1 MNTLQTELAQHILD
15 MLNDGVV
22 HDDNIEEMHFH
33 CFNEDYYIIGHYQAE
48 KWIKKHYES
57 VFSAIDKV
65 KEYEQDNFGE
75 VATDL
80 SSSER
85 VANMLAYIEGE
96 ELICELQLTSG
107 DSEYAKN
114 ELIEYLNK

>member
-96 ELICELQLTSG
+96 ELIHELSLMEG
-107 DSEYAKN
+107 DAEYVKN
-114 ELIEYLNK
+114 ELMEYLEQ